1 MKLNRQYNRPA
12 LWDWLSARLPSGL
25 EAKDFPI
32 GYGRFAG
39 IYRRGEAPG
48 FFKRALEFIGE
59 PVAEVLETEILLN
72 FPEYFSDF
80 EDLIRQ
86 WEKETGLEI
95 TLSYWE
101 SPKDVLTEKE
111 TA

>member
-1 MKLNRQYNRPA
+1 M
-12 LWDWLSARLPSGL
+12 LWDWLAPRLPSGL
-25 EAKDFPI
+25 EAKDYMV
-32 GYGRFAG
+32 GYGHFCG
-39 IYRRGEAPG
+39 VYRRGEAPG
-48 FFKRALEFIGE
+48 FFKRAFDMIGD
-59 PVAEVLETEILLN
+59 PVAEVCGTELRLN

-80 EDLIRQ
+80 EDLLRR
-86 WEKETGLEI
+86 WEKETGIET